1 MIASHKSGI
10 IGKTQSVCKEISY
23 YHTIPRKARTMN
35 RTKKRKIAAV
45 IAIWLVFMLAAG
57 CLLYASTK
65 RVATRRV

>member
-1 MIASHKSGI
+1 
-10 IGKTQSVCKEISY
+10 
-23 YHTIPRKARTMN
+23 MN